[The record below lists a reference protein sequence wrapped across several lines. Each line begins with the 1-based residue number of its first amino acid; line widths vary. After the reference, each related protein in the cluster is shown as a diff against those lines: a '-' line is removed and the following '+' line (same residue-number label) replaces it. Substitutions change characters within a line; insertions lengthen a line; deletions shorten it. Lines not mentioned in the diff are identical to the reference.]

1 MKDEENK
8 MYSNLADLLNKTL
21 ENGEIPKE
29 FVQKEEKTLEINE
42 KNQKESEKNL
52 IENQNSQEK
61 SFKIKIKN
69 LKKKKSQEK
78 HYTILHKYTENMQ
91 FPIHIQNALTTLDIA
106 YPFSKFQLKQKYR
119 KLCKKFHPDKNNVN
133 NIEITIQTSD
143 YVYNSIQL
151 DIKTI
156 NEAYSTLIQYF
167 FFNE

>member
-21 ENGEIPKE
+21 ENGEIPSKLIEINNDIKE
-29 FVQKEEKTLEINE
+29 NEEKINL
-42 KNQKESEKNL
+42 KKENL
-52 IENQNSQEK
+52 IKNKQ
-61 SFKIKIKN
+61 KN
-69 LKKKKSQEK
+69 LKKTFKILLKNKKTTQNN
-78 HYTILHKYTENMQ
+78 YTILHKYTENIQ
-91 FPIHIQNALTTLDIA
+91 FPIHIQNALTTLDIV

-119 KLCKKFHPDKNNVN
+119 KLCKKLHPDKNNAN
-133 NIEITIQTSD
+133 NIKITIQTSD

-167 FFNE
+167 FKK

>member
-29 FVQKEEKTLEINE
+29 FAQKEENSEESNE
-42 KNQKESEKNL
+42 KIQKESEKNL

-69 LKKKKSQEK
+69 IKKKKLQEE

-91 FPIHIQNALTTLDIA
+91 FPIHIQNALITLDIA

-119 KLCKKFHPDKNNVN
+119 KLCKKLHPDKNNAN
-133 NIEITIQTSD
+133 NIKITIQTSN

-151 DIKTI
+151 DINNITESYELLLK
-156 NEAYSTLIQYF
+156 YF
-167 FFNE
+167 F

>member
-21 ENGEIPKE
+21 ENGKIPSKLIEKNNDIKE
-29 FVQKEEKTLEINE
+29 NEEKINL
-42 KNQKESEKNL
+42 KKENL
-52 IENQNSQEK
+52 IKNKQ
-61 SFKIKIKN
+61 KN
-69 LKKKKSQEK
+69 LKKTFKILLKNKKTTQNN
-78 HYTILHKYTENMQ
+78 YTILHKYTENMQ
-91 FPIHIQNALTTLDIA
+91 FPLNIQNALTTLDIA

-119 KLCKKFHPDKNNVN
+119 KLCKKLHPDKNNIN
-133 NIEITIQTSD
+133 NIKITIQTSD

-167 FFNE
+167 FNG

>member
-21 ENGEIPKE
+21 ENGEIPSKLIEKNNDIKE
-29 FVQKEEKTLEINE
+29 NEEKINL
-42 KNQKESEKNL
+42 KNENL
-52 IENQNSQEK
+52 IKNKQ
-61 SFKIKIKN
+61 KN
-69 LKKKKSQEK
+69 LKKTFKILLKNKKTTQNN
-78 HYTILHKYTENMQ
+78 YTILHKYTENIQ
-91 FPIHIQNALTTLDIA
+91 FPMYIQNALTTLDIA

-119 KLCKKFHPDKNNVN
+119 KLCKILHPDKNDAN
-133 NIEITIQTSD
+133 NIKITIQTSD

-167 FFNE
+167 FKE

>member
-21 ENGEIPKE
+21 ENGEIPSKLIEKNNDIKE
-29 FVQKEEKTLEINE
+29 NEEKINL
-42 KNQKESEKNL
+42 KKENL
-52 IENQNSQEK
+52 IKNKQ
-61 SFKIKIKN
+61 KN
-69 LKKKKSQEK
+69 LKKTFKILLKNKKTTQNN
-78 HYTILHKYTENMQ
+78 YTILHKYTENIQ

-119 KLCKKFHPDKNNVN
+119 KLCKKLHPDKNNAN
-133 NIEITIQTSD
+133 NIKITIQTSD

-167 FFNE
+167 FKE

>member
-21 ENGEIPKE
+21 ENGEIPSKLIEKNNDIKE
-29 FVQKEEKTLEINE
+29 NEEKINL
-42 KNQKESEKNL
+42 KKENL
-52 IENQNSQEK
+52 IKNKQ
-61 SFKIKIKN
+61 KN
-69 LKKKKSQEK
+69 LKKTFKILLKNKKTTQNN
-78 HYTILHKYTENMQ
+78 YTILHKYTENIQ
-91 FPIHIQNALTTLDIA
+91 FPIHIQNALTTLDIV

-119 KLCKKFHPDKNNVN
+119 KLCKKLHPDKNNAN
-133 NIEITIQTSD
+133 NIKITIQTSD

-167 FFNE
+167 FKE

>member
-21 ENGEIPKE
+21 ENGEIPSKIIEKNNDIKE
-29 FVQKEEKTLEINE
+29 NEEKINL
-42 KNQKESEKNL
+42 KKENL
-52 IENQNSQEK
+52 IKNKQ
-61 SFKIKIKN
+61 KN
-69 LKKKKSQEK
+69 LKKTFKILLKNKKTTQNN
-78 HYTILHKYTENMQ
+78 YTILHKYTENIQ
-91 FPIHIQNALTTLDIA
+91 FPIHIQNALTTLDVA

-119 KLCKKFHPDKNNVN
+119 KLCKKLHPDKNNAN
-133 NIEITIQTSD
+133 NIKITIQTSD

-167 FFNE
+167 FKE